1 MSRANQLIA
10 AFLALLGVADVH
22 AQNVTYR
29 CVDPG
34 GRSTYTNVKEEMTG
48 RKCTVVSREVS
59 VVPAQ
64 QLTTQPAKAASGAAK
79 ATGERVDPNTQRGRD
94 DTRRKILQQEL
105 DAAEKRLS
113 ESRQKLAEQDSV
125 RSVEEKVNPQRALD
139 RLKPH
144 QEEVE
149 RQEQNVASLKREL
162 SNLR

>member
-1 MSRANQLIA
+1 MLRTKLFNA

-22 AQNVTYR
+22 AQSATYK
-29 CVDPG
+29 CLDPG
-34 GRSTYTNVKEEMTG
+34 GRPTYTNVKEEMTG

-64 QLTTQPAKAASGAAK
+64 QITAPPARAAAGAAK
-79 ATGERVDPNTQRGRD
+79 GERVDTNTQRSRD
-94 DTRRKILQQEL
+94 DTRRKILQEEL

-113 ESRQKLAEQDSV
+113 ESRHKLAEQDSV
-125 RSVEEKVNPQRALD
+125 RSGEERLIPQKALD
-139 RLKPH
+139 RIKPYR
-144 QEEVE
+144 EEVE

>member
-1 MSRANQLIA
+1 MLRAVHFIA
-10 AFLALLGVADVH
+10 AVLALLGVAGVH
-22 AQNVTYR
+22 AQNLTYR

-34 GRSTYTNVKEEMTG
+34 GRSTYTNVKEEMAG
-48 RKCTVVSREVS
+48 KKCTVVSREVS

-64 QLTTQPAKAASGAAK
+64 QIAQPAKAASGAAK
-79 ATGERVDPNTQRGRD
+79 AAGERVDTNTQRGRD
-94 DTRRKILQQEL
+94 DTRRKILQEEL
-105 DAAEKRLS
+105 DSAEKRLS

-125 RSVEEKVNPQRALD
+125 RSMEEKLNPQRALD

-144 QEEVE
+144 QDEVE

>member
-1 MSRANQLIA
+1 MLRAVHFIA
-10 AFLALLGVADVH
+10 AVLALFGVAGVH

-48 RKCTVVSREVS
+48 RKCTVVSREIS

-64 QLTTQPAKAASGAAK
+64 QFTKPPAKAAAK
-79 ATGERVDPNTQRGRD
+79 AAGERVDTNTQRGRD
-94 DTRRKILQQEL
+94 DTRRKILQEEL
-105 DAAEKRLS
+105 DSAEKRLS

-125 RSVEEKVNPQRALD
+125 RSMEEKLNPQRALD

-144 QEEVE
+144 QDEVE

-162 SNLR
+162 TNLR

>member
-1 MSRANQLIA
+1 MLRAVHFIA
-10 AFLALLGVADVH
+10 AVLALLGVAGVH
-22 AQNVTYR
+22 AQNLTYR

-34 GRSTYTNVKEEMTG
+34 GRSTYTNVKEEMAG
-48 RKCTVVSREVS
+48 KKCTVVSREVS

-64 QLTTQPAKAASGAAK
+64 QIVQPAKAASGAAK
-79 ATGERVDPNTQRGRD
+79 AAGERVDTNTQRGRD
-94 DTRRKILQQEL
+94 DTRRKILQEEL
-105 DAAEKRLS
+105 NSAEKRLS

-125 RSVEEKVNPQRALD
+125 RSMEEKLNPQRALD

-144 QEEVE
+144 QDEVE